1 MCGGGERVT
10 SAGLE
15 LRVKDAF
22 EEGIWVPSA
31 GLSDVPRIITGPTYL
46 SMGTDSQ
53 TSVQKVFFSPPY
65 QCTSP
70 FPHFAC
76 RPHKAAWY
84 GLYPGSLALWFLIAF
99 GLE

>member
-70 FPHFAC
+70 FPHFAADLI
-76 RPHKAAWY
+76 R
-84 GLYPGSLALWFLIAF
+84 LPGMGCIQALLLSGF
-99 GLE
+99 